1 MKTIGRIFKAV
12 KICVTANTL
21 HNEALF
27 LDVTRKMHLEKLK

>member
-21 HNEALF
+21 HNEALS